1 MSFKDPGLRLKL
13 TALVL
18 FAAAAFVQ
26 IYPLSIHPARGLA
39 DTQDGLLNTWI
50 LGWGHHQLLK
60 DPFQLFQA
68 NAFYPNTDTLSYSEH
83 LLPLTL
89 LSLPLAL
96 LGANPVLCYNFVFF
110 LCCILNAYAMF
121 LLVRRL
127 TRNGSA
133 GIVAGL
139 IFGFST
145 TMIQQ
150 ISHLQLM
157 AAWFIPLGL
166 LYLHKFFEDKKLGDA
181 VIFAACLTLQS
192 LACLYYG
199 LFFLS
204 MLVVI
209 LPALIWLNFEAIDR
223 RFWRRLVP
231 PLAVGGA
238 VMFVFSLP
246 YLHLFRH
253 FLFERPLAKGAEIQN
268 YLAAQTHNNL
278 LGPLLHPLGS
288 NEYFLFPGIVAVGL
302 AAFFLVGL
310 RRRRTLPRPVSITL
324 AALAGVC
331 ALFLLVILTTGGSGF
346 RLGKVAFSARN
357 PSRPAFGLLMILS
370 LWFLVSTVLFLIK
383 SRREAPE
390 SEKQGRLYLLV
401 LGWALF
407 LSFGSG
413 FFFLGTTPFNQ
424 RFHGTLFSPFQW
436 FYGLVPGF
444 KGIRMPSR
452 YAIFVLL
459 AAAVL
464 AGWGWKILSERL
476 KSSKVRTAALAVLVL
491 VLNAEY
497 LSVPQRLKLVPVG
510 RDIPPTY
517 LWLKDRPAP
526 SPVMELPLLS
536 WIPDESMYMYFSLYH
551 RQPLVNGYSGFI
563 PYSTEYMR
571 DLFGNFPSWGT
582 IDVLQKLKVK
592 YVVLHS
598 KKYTSDQLTNI
609 LRLVGKR
616 YASQL
621 RVVQVFRY
629 DFSRP
634 NSLEPFLGDE
644 YVLEVAPAAAAVAPV
659 KAKRTVELGPEHWTV
674 DSDARPD
681 LLPLL
686 KDGRPETEWTS
697 GRPKSKGDYISI
709 TLDKP
714 RPVDRVELLSPS
726 LITNWGVN
734 LQVNASLNGRKWRV
748 AGPGY
753 SPGDYVLD
761 LISRPRQSAQVIR
774 LNGKRVRYIK
784 IIQKGLDTRFFW
796 CIPEVK
802 VFTLDRN
809 SGSSSEAVASLD

>member
-1 MSFKDPGLRLKL
+1 MSFKDPEFRLKL

-18 FAAAAFVQ
+18 FAIVAFIQ
-26 IYPLSIHPARGLA
+26 LFPLGLHPVRGLV

-60 DPFQLFQA
+60 NPFKLFQA
-68 NAFYPNTDTLSYSEH
+68 DVFYPNANTLSYSEH

-89 LSLPLAL
+89 LSLPLAV

-110 LCCILNAYAMF
+110 LSCILNAYAMS
-121 LLVRRL
+121 LLVRHL
-127 TRNGSA
+127 TRNASA

-166 LYLHKFFEDKKLGDA
+166 LYLHRFFEERKLRDA
-181 VIFAACLTLQS
+181 IVFAACLTLQA
-192 LACLYYG
+192 LACIYYG

-209 LPALIWLNFEAIDR
+209 LPVMVWLSIERVDR
-223 RFWRRLVP
+223 LFWRRFVP
-231 PLAVGGA
+231 PLAVGGG
-238 VMFVFSLP
+238 VMLLFSLP

-253 FLFERPLAKGAEIQN
+253 FRFERPLAGGAELQN

-302 AAFFLVGL
+302 AALFLIGL
-310 RRRRTLPRPVSITL
+310 RKRRTLPRAVTRTFSV
-324 AALAGVC
+324 LAGLN
-331 ALFLLVILTTGGSGF
+331 ALLLLIILLTGGSGF
-346 RLGKVAFSARN
+346 HLGRLSLSAHN
-357 PSRPAFGLLMILS
+357 SSRPAFGLLMILS
-370 LWFLVSTVLFLIK
+370 LWFLASTVMFLMR
-383 SRREAPE
+383 SRGEAAEP
-390 SEKQGRLYLLV
+390 EKQGRLYLLV

-424 RFHGTLFSPFQW
+424 KFRGTIFSPFRW
-436 FYGLVPGF
+436 FYALVPGF

-459 AAAVL
+459 AVAVL
-464 AGWGWKILSERL
+464 AGWGWKRLSDRM
-476 KSSKVRTAALAVLVL
+476 KTSKVRTAALAVLVL
-491 VLNAEY
+491 ALNAEF

-517 LWLKDRPAP
+517 LWLRDRPAP

-592 YVVLHS
+592 YVVLHAKGYPPERLKS
-598 KKYTSDQLTNI
+598 I
-609 LRLVGKR
+609 LHLVGKR
-616 YASQL
+616 YASRL
-621 RVVQVFRY
+621 RMVQVFHY
-629 DFSRP
+629 DFGRP
-634 NSLEPFLGDE
+634 NSLEKLLGDE
-644 YVLEVAPAAAAVAPV
+644 YVIEVEALPTAPAAP
-659 KAKRTVELGPEHWTV
+659 KRTVELRPDQWTV

-681 LLPLL
+681 LLPRL
-686 KDGRPETEWTS
+686 KDGRADTEWTS
-697 GRPKSKGDYISI
+697 GRPKHRGDYISI
-709 TLDKP
+709 TLDRP
-714 RPVDRVELLSPS
+714 RPVDRVELLSPR
-726 LITNWGVN
+726 LITNWAVN
-734 LQVNASLNGRKWRV
+734 LQVNVSLNGRKWRV
-748 AGPGY
+748 AAPGF

-761 LISRPRQSAQVIR
+761 LISKPRQSAQVIH
-774 LNGKRVRYIK
+774 LKGKRVRYIK
-784 IIQKGLDTRFFW
+784 IIQKGLDTNFFW
-796 CIPEVK
+796 CIPEVRI
-802 VFTLDRN
+802 FTLDR
-809 SGSSSEAVASLD
+809 SGRTSSGAAASPD